1 MQVVLLEKQ
10 RKGGLGDIVEVKPG
24 YARNYLFPRKKAVRA
39 TPTNIK
45 HFEERRAQ
53 LEAEQ
58 AQVLSAAQ
66 KRAEQLQ
73 SKTVVIAVLA
83 SDEGKLFGS
92 VGTRDIA
99 EAFSK
104 AGMAIEKKEVLLPQ
118 GALRTVGEFPI
129 QIQIHPDVQATVTV
143 QISASS

>member
-10 RKGGLGDIVEVKPG
+10 RKGGLGDIVDVKSG

-39 TPTNIK
+39 TPANIK

-73 SKTVVIAVLA
+73 DKTVVIAVLA

-99 EAFSK
+99 EAFTA

-129 QIQIHPDVQATVTV
+129 QIQVHPDVQATVIV
-143 QISASS
+143 QVSASA